1 MKPITVINLCAALTL
16 LVLTSCNKKEDTS
29 DQTITGT
36 YIGTLKSS
44 VSTNAAPVDATATF
58 VMTGDQEIELRC
70 LSDELDTTLVLNYY
84 HNNDSI
90 MVCLTGDD
98 FEHMYGHMLGQG
110 HMMGGMMGDLS
121 DGETEWM
128 HHLSDEH
135 QDGDKHF
142 GGFDMRHHTFS
153 YRFEMMDG
161 DVAYNL
167 TFQGTK
173 E

>member
-1 MKPITVINLCAALTL
+1 MKPITFINLCAALAL
-16 LVLTSCNKKEDTS
+16 FVLTACSKNEDTS
-29 DQTITGT
+29 EQTITGT
-36 YIGTLKSS
+36 YVGTLKSS
-44 VSTNAAPVDATATF
+44 ASTTTPIAATAT
-58 VMTGDQEIELRC
+58 VVETGDLEIELHC
-70 LSDELDTTLVLNYY
+70 LSDELDTTLVLKYY
-84 HNNDSI
+84 HNDDSI

-128 HHLSDEH
+128 HHLNDEH
-135 QDGDKHF
+135 QDGDEHF
-142 GGFDMRHHTFS
+142 GGFDMQHHTFG

-161 DVAYNL
+161 DMPYNL
-167 TFQGTK
+167 TFQGVK